1 MNSPQ
6 TSPTDET
13 TKVEALLRQ
22 SMPDAVGVRVNNLAP
37 MFGGN
42 SRKAWSFDASWQ
54 RGGNSVTRPCV
65 MLSQLGHGHVESD
78 IRREFQVLSG
88 LNGKGVRVPEAIAID
103 VDGEIVGAPSIVLER
118 INGKANAVAFLKSPD
133 VEASTALT
141 EDLALVVAQLHRVE
155 WSVAAFDPALAS
167 DTPRQ
172 LVERQ
177 VQYWE
182 KTFLANRLEPLPVM
196 ASLFA
201 WLKKNIPTPER
212 ICMVHGDL
220 RPGNFLYEGPRVT
233 GLLDWEMAHF
243 GDPIEDLGWIYRP
256 LWSPKRFVPLR
267 KFVDLYAKHS
277 GCDIS
282 WSSVIF
288 YRVFSELKFATI
300 SLTAAKSFATGQTL
314 NLRHADRAATV
325 TPCLKRCLDWIETQ
339 KHEVAHA

>member
-1 MNSPQ
+1 
-6 TSPTDET
+6 
-13 TKVEALLRQ
+13 
-22 SMPDAVGVRVNNLAP
+22 MPNARDIRVSNLAP

-42 SRKAWSFDASWQ
+42 SRKAWSLDAAWKQ
-54 RGGNSVTRPCV
+54 AGETVERPCV

-103 VDGEIVGAPSIVLER
+103 VDGAIVGSPSIVMER
-118 INGKANAVAFLKSPD
+118 ITGKANAVAFLKSPD
-133 VEASTALT
+133 SDTSRALT

-155 WSVAAFDPALAS
+155 WDIAKFDTSLGK

-182 KTFLANRLEPLPVM
+182 KTFIANRLEPLPVM

-201 WLKKNIPTPER
+201 WLKNHIPTPER

-220 RPGNFLYEGPRVT
+220 RPGNFLYEGRRVT

-256 LWSPKRFVPLR
+256 LWSPKRFVSLR
-267 KFVDLYAKHS
+267 EFVDVYAKHS
-277 GCDIS
+277 GHNIP

-300 SLTAAKSFATGQTL
+300 SLTAAKSFASGKTL

-325 TPCLKRCLDWIETQ
+325 TPCLKRCLDWIEIQ
-339 KHEVAHA
+339 KQAVAHA